1 MIERNL
7 HAAGRRANVLF
18 GFAELVDG
26 LVRILSFG
34 FLHTRLTL
42 IVSSWQVRRAFQNRR
57 TSQGTR

>member
-42 IVSSWQVRRAFQNRR
+42 IVSSWQVRRAFQNHR
-57 TSQGTR
+57 TSQKVR

>member
-18 GFAELVDG
+18 GVAELVDG
-26 LVRILSFG
+26 LVRVLSLG

-42 IVSSWQVRRAFQNRR
+42 IVSRWQMRRAFQNRR
-57 TSQGTR
+57 TSQGAR